1 MWADIF
7 NVIDP
12 QSKDGAAPI
21 ATLNTV
27 GESGAGGAD
36 DLFKWINRGVDVYT
50 KVTAAPLKSP
60 NQPAQTVTS
69 NPTEVGPGKSPMNMT
84 WILAGA
90 AALIVAFFLIR
101 R

>member
-69 NPTEVGPGKSPMNMT
+69 NPTEVGPGKPAFNQN
-84 WILAGA
+84 WILGGLGA
-90 AALIVAFFLIR
+90 LLVGFLLFKR
-101 R
+101 